1 MSNIKLYAFAD
12 EASKQMEGQVAAML
26 RNGLD
31 GLEIR
36 GVDGVNVSNIPLEK
50 AKEVRRMM
58 DDNGLQVWS
67 VGSPIGKVKLDED
80 FQAHLERYR
89 HTLDIANILGSKN
102 IRLFSFYM
110 PKGENPAL
118 YRQQVID
125 RMGQIL
131 EIGRGTGI
139 TFCHENE
146 KGIYG
151 DTADRCLDLHQSL
164 PELKGIFD
172 PANYVQ
178 CNEDTL
184 RAWEML
190 KNHIHYLH
198 IKDALPDGSVVPA
211 GKGHGNVAV
220 IIKNYLAQGGTA
232 ITLEPHL
239 KIFDGLKELE
249 ESGNASVVGSQ
260 YRYPSKNAA
269 FDAAAAA
276 LKEILQEVSI

>member
-1 MSNIKLYAFAD
+1 MTNFKLFAFAD
-12 EASKQMEGQVAAML
+12 EASKQMDGQVAAML

-36 GVDGVNVSNIPLEK
+36 GVDGTNVSNIPLEK

-67 VGSPIGKVKLDED
+67 VGSPIGKVKLDGD
-80 FQAHLERYR
+80 FQDHLECYR
-89 HTLDIANILGSKN
+89 HTLNIANILGSKN

-110 PKGENPAL
+110 PKGEDPAL

-139 TFCHENE
+139 NFCHENE

-172 PANYVQ
+172 PANFVQ
-178 CNEDTL
+178 CGEDTL
-184 RAWEML
+184 RAWKML

-211 GKGHGNVAV
+211 GKGHGNIAV
-220 IIKNYLAQGGTA
+220 IVKNYLAQGGTA

-239 KIFDGLKELE
+239 TVFDGLKELE

-260 YRYPSKNAA
+260 YRYPSNDAA

-276 LKEILQEVSI
+276 LKEILQEV